1 MVKLSA
7 KVSISRVVSQYQT
20 LILLQDTAAGMG
32 LMLVGIGLCV
42 QSKR

>member
-1 MVKLSA
+1 MHP
-7 KVSISRVVSQYQT
+7 QY
-20 LILLQDTAAGMG
+20 LILIFASDTAAGMG